1 MLTIIV
7 RSPAQNEDTLILDF
21 LQKYRIDSSDLS
33 QYIVTDTDSV
43 LGLASPGDSVP
54 AVTTLIFV
62 QTHVVLKYVTS
73 SHALIVRVLMIL
85 SIEITN

>member
-21 LQKYRIDSSDLS
+21 LQKYRIDSSDSL
-33 QYIVTDTDSV
+33 QCIVTDTDSV
-43 LGLASPGDSVP
+43 LGLASP

-62 QTHVVLKYVTS
+62 QTYVVLK
-73 SHALIVRVLMIL
+73 
-85 SIEITN
+85 

>member
-21 LQKYRIDSSDLS
+21 LQKYRIDSSDSL

-43 LGLASPGDSVP
+43 LGLASP

-62 QTHVVLKYVTS
+62 QTYVVLK
-73 SHALIVRVLMIL
+73 
-85 SIEITN
+85 